1 MPIQTPLKNVK
12 IGPWVGPQRTL
23 MDVPEGVL
31 TITHFTGGS
40 KTDSKAFLI
49 RMREGSRSIAFNG
62 VDWGNAAYF
71 FLPDTLPEGLSAPG
85 NALPSKPVAL
95 ADIPDRRVF
104 LANSTLNPAC
114 SVLWF
119 KIGSVAYAYNRLAKY
134 EAVYIPYKEDRSQID
149 VHLAQQ
155 NDLWRPA
162 DNPPNQ
168 IFYVTDWEVQTA

>member
-12 IGPWVGPQRTL
+12 VGPWAGPERTL

-31 TITHFTGGS
+31 TIV
-40 KTDSKAFLI
+40 K
-49 RMREGSRSIAFNG
+49 SRSGTLFIRKRVGQLTAYSTG
-62 VDWGNAAYF
+62 SSSVENANT
-71 FLPDTLPEGLSAPG
+71 LVIPDTLPEGLSAPG
-85 NALPSKPVAL
+85 NVLPSKPVEL
-95 ADIPDRRVF
+95 ADIPDYRVF